1 MFVKFFKKIGNP
13 SGDADRKT
21 MEVALKEHCIPVL
34 RKRGFRGSFP
44 NFYRESGN
52 FVALVNF
59 QFFSLGGSFCVNLGY
74 ADPQRSN
81 VSYEPDAEVRR
92 LRVGATRDR
101 RRLGRLDGGDRWFSF
116 GKTSYDLYLGDPEPV
131 HEIADTCVKLFLS
144 EAESWWQNKQE
155 NHQ

>member
-44 NFYRESGN
+44 NFDRESGN

-59 QFFSLGGSFCVNLGY
+59 QFFHWV
-74 ADPQRSN
+74 
-81 VSYEPDAEVRR
+81 EVF
-92 LRVGATRDR
+92 A
-101 RRLGRLDGGDRWFSF
+101 
-116 GKTSYDLYLGDPEPV
+116 
-131 HEIADTCVKLFLS
+131 
-144 EAESWWQNKQE
+144 
-155 NHQ
+155 